1 MDTTLSPALAEA
13 PAAGSGAG
21 QPLIACR
28 DLARTFGHGTHAVV
42 AVHAV
47 TLTVAPGT
55 RAALTGPSGS
65 GKSTLLHLFAG
76 LESPTGGTLAWPG
89 LGGHPLE
96 QPGRVGMIFQG
107 PSLLPALSVV
117 ENVALPL
124 QLAGAATTAAHR
136 VAAQAL
142 DSLGIADL
150 GNSLPEQISGG
161 QAQRVAIARALASQP
176 SLILA
181 DEPTGQLDHVTAA
194 VVLDVL
200 LRACDELGAA
210 LIVSTHDPIIA
221 ARLPQHWAMSDG
233 TLAPATSNIASGDT
247 P

>member
-1 MDTTLSPALAEA
+1 MDTTLSPAPAGS
-13 PAAGSGAG
+13 PAAGSRAG
-21 QPLIACR
+21 QPLITCQG
-28 DLARTFGHGTHAVV
+28 LARTFGHGTQAVV

-47 TLTVAPGT
+47 TLTVAAGT

-76 LESPTGGTLAWPG
+76 LESPTGGTLHWPG

-107 PSLLPALSVV
+107 PSLLPALTVT

-124 QLAGAATTAAHR
+124 QLAGSGTAATNQ
-136 VAAQAL
+136 VAAEAL
-142 DSLGIADL
+142 DTLGIADL
-150 GNSLPEQISGG
+150 ANSLPEQISGG

-181 DEPTGQLDHVTAA
+181 DEPTGQLDHATAA
-194 VVLDVL
+194 LVLDVL

-221 ARLPQHWAMSDG
+221 ARLPQQWAMSDG
-233 TLAPATSNIASGDT
+233 TLTPATTSTAAGGT